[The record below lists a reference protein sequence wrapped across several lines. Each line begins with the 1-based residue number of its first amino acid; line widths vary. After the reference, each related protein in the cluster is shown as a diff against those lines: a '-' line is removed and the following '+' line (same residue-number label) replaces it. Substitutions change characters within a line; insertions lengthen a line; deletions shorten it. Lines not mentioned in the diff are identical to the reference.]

1 MSESRAPANYCPYC
15 GETNLWPHEESHGA
29 WSCRDCRRV
38 FAVRFVG
45 LAGGGNDIGN
55 SAGTDGEHDVRNIGS
70 ESVVDI
76 PTSRSSLPAGPDRRG
91 E

>member
-1 MSESRAPANYCPYC
+1 MGCAHGRVGADVSENRAPAQYCPYC

-45 LAGGGNDIGN
+45 LAGAGRPADPDVADADLD
-55 SAGTDGEHDVRNIGS
+55 SAGAAAQV
-70 ESVVDI
+70 
-76 PTSRSSLPAGPDRRG
+76 TS
-91 E
+91 